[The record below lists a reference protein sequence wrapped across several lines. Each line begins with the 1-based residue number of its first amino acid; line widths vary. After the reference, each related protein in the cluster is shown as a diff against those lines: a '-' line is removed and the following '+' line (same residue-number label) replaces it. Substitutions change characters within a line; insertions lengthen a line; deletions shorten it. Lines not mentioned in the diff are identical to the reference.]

1 MKNIRLTHFYA
12 FSTVP
17 ERLHESLLREYADN
31 GVSTLSMPNPLLET
45 FLVKPDKAVAFRG
58 LLEKTGVS
66 MPDIH
71 APWGG
76 LWDLCARE
84 TFMRAHLAAGH
95 RLCLEILADFG
106 AKTYTV
112 HVGRGECA
120 TNGGVFSPEMR
131 RRVVEALEA
140 ILPTAEKLGIVVC
153 VENSFNPAG
162 TPAVLAS
169 CLEPFKGSPALGVCL
184 DVGHAHIMDPEV
196 PRPDGAPI
204 CGSTY
209 SADVWGGHMADGMIP
224 FRDAMRIL
232 APHIVTAH
240 VHDNDGLS
248 DQHLCPGQG
257 NSDFDAIFA
266 ELAKCPRLQSVQD
279 ETILGGSGVSVAHV
293 CRVFDKLMEPLRA

>member
-1 MKNIRLTHFYA
+1 MKNIRLTHFFW

-31 GVSTLSMPNPLLET
+31 GATILSMPNPILES
-45 FLVKPDKAVAFRG
+45 FLAKPDKAVAFRG

-76 LWDLCARE
+76 LWDLCAAD
-84 TFMRAHLAAGH
+84 TFMRPHLAAGH

-112 HVGRGECA
+112 HIGRGECM

-131 RRVVEALEA
+131 RRVIETLEA
-140 ILPTAEKLGIVVC
+140 ILPTAEKCGIVIC

-169 CLEPFKGSPALGVCL
+169 CLEPFKGSSALGICI

-196 PRPDGAPI
+196 PRPEGAPI
-204 CGSTY
+204 CGPAY
-209 SADVWGGHMADGMIP
+209 DHDVWGGHMRDGMIS
-224 FRDAMRIL
+224 FADAMDIL
-232 APHIVTAH
+232 GPHIVTAH

-248 DQHLCPGQG
+248 DQHVCPGQG
-257 NSDFDAIFA
+257 NCDFDAIFA
-266 ELAKCPRLQSVQD
+266 ALAKCPRLQSVQD
-279 ETILGGSGVSVAHV
+279 ETILRNCGLSVTHI
-293 CRVFDKLMEPLRA
+293 CRVFDKLMAPLR